1 VRDPS
6 LSLPSHTPETA
17 AALADLRSRLLEAG
31 TTEALGLIAD
41 AVRRLLDAD
50 GATVVLREGEFCHY
64 ADEAAIGPLWKGQR
78 FPSSICLSGWVMRTG
93 RAAAVPDV
101 FADPRIPADAYRPT
115 FVRSVAMVP
124 VGVAPALGALG
135 AYWGLQRWPDDRSL
149 DLLWAIGA
157 VAAPALAAYSSA
169 S

>member
-1 VRDPS
+1 M
-6 LSLPSHTPETA
+6 A
-17 AALADLRSRLLEAG
+17 ASLADLRSRLLGAG
-31 TTEALGLIAD
+31 TTAALALIAD

-64 ADEAAIGPLWKGQR
+64 ADEDAIGPLWKGQR
-78 FPSSICLSGWVMRTG
+78 FPSGICLSGWVMRTG

-101 FADPRIPADAYRPT
+101 FADSRIPADAYRPT

-124 VGVAPALGALG
+124 VGRDPALGALG

-149 DLLWAIGA
+149 DLLSAIGA
-157 VAAPALAAYSSA
+157 VAAPVLAACSRA